1 MQDLLSMIAGLKRPS
16 LLVGAA
22 RFGVDDYD
30 RLRSLP
36 RLLRTAGA
44 PKPGPAIV
52 RLLEI
57 ETEMNDMRKVNA
69 ADYAIARHVELLIA
83 LMGEARELKSTVTP
97 LSAVT

>member
-1 MQDLLSMIAGLKRPS
+1 MIAGLKRPS

-22 RFGVDDYD
+22 RFGLDDYD
-30 RLRSLP
+30 RARCLP
-36 RLLRTAGA
+36 RVLRTAAA

-57 ETEMNDMRKVNA
+57 ESELNDMRRAKA

-83 LMGEARELKSTVTP
+83 LMGEARVLKSTALP
-97 LSAVT
+97 LSPVA